1 MQKDD
6 LNKQETAGSHEGL
19 DENDVVV
26 GHEGSGNV
34 KVGGVHRDGRV
45 SDKDN
50 VPDAGEA
57 RALAEVAGSGGI
69 RTDNSIWLDVL
80 ALIGVFLVA
89 NLIGGLVAL
98 IINKWAHADPEFGT
112 FVSYVT
118 AFGLTIAFAV
128 WQWRRRGTSK
138 LRLRFSLKT
147 ADPVS
152 ILWGLLLVIVTSVV
166 LEPLLN
172 IFPAEYLEN
181 LQKNI
186 GTGGWAIMT
195 TIVAAPIL
203 EEVLFRGILQQSL
216 TEKLGGWRGV
226 LAASAVFG
234 IVHVIP
240 QQMINAFFIGIILG
254 YIYIK
259 TRSLVPVI
267 LIHAINNVI
276 AFIQM
281 IIFGDDEVATIRQ
294 MVHNDVIYWI
304 VYGVFC
310 VIFVIAIFN
319 LWQQLRKLPVG
330 EAVK

>member
-6 LNKQETAGSHEGL
+6 LNKRHGEVTGETVTSAGNDATVKHEAHAV
-19 DENDVVV
+19 E
-26 GHEGSGNV
+26 S
-34 KVGGVHRDGRV
+34 
-45 SDKDN
+45 
-50 VPDAGEA
+50 AGETS
-57 RALAEVAGSGGI
+57 ETGGNTKGPGNGGKGI
-69 RTDNSIWLDVL
+69 QYSIWLDVL
-80 ALIGVFLVA
+80 MLIGVFYVA
-89 NLIGGLVAL
+89 KLIGYLVTV
-98 IINKWAHADPEFGT
+98 IINKWGYINPEFGG
-112 FVSYVT
+112 FVAYLTV
-118 AFGLTIAFAV
+118 FGLTIAFAI
-128 WQWRRRGTSK
+128 WQFRRRGIK
-138 LRLRFSLKT
+138 LRLRFSLKR
-147 ADPVS
+147 ANPVS

-181 LQKNI
+181 LQNKI

-226 LAASAVFG
+226 LAAAAVFG
-234 IVHVIP
+234 IVHEIP

-259 TRSLVPVI
+259 TRSLMPVI
-267 LIHAINNVI
+267 LIHAVNNVI

-281 IIFGDDEVATIRQ
+281 IIFDGGDVTTVRQ
-294 MVHNDVIYWI
+294 MVHSDVLYWI

-310 VIFVIAIFN
+310 VIFVIAIVN
-319 LWQQLRKLPVG
+319 LWQQLRKLPAG
-330 EAVK
+330 EAAK